1 MLCKRFIKYY
11 VSDCTRELLDLIRRQ
26 KLELV
31 LLNLGFFN
39 KNYQGAKLILQKL
52 KNGVKMFLNPGF
64 LSLERLHASLGADG
78 ERMKLLIKDTLIQV

>member
-11 VSDCTRELLDLIRRQ
+11 VRDCTRKLLDLIGRQ

-31 LLNLGFFN
+31 LLDLGFFS
-39 KNYQGAKLILQKL
+39 KNYQGVKLILQKL

-64 LSLERLHASLGADG
+64 FSLERLHASLGADG
-78 ERMKLLIKDTLIQV
+78 ERIELLIKGTLIQV